1 MVSYPQSVMLLYWI
15 RQVYI
20 CNFSINWFIYRFKG
34 DSCFNRIKYWY
45 FLLRSMFLRCMFCK
59 TRLLATEE
67 IRSHRMSDV
76 FRGACC
82 QIWKSSNDL
91 LPSIHELKFSGHSII
106 DPYEKK
112 SLKIDTLN
120 RQINFAGK
128 RAVEC
133 YFILKGIKK
142 PEWNIF
148 KNLQDL
154 SHLPLNN
161 VNSKDNDT

>member
-91 LPSIHELKFSGHSII
+91 LPSIHELKFFGHSII

-120 RQINFAGK
+120 RQIIFARK
-128 RAVEC
+128 WAVEC
-133 YFILKGIKK
+133 YFILKEIKK
-142 PEWNIF
+142 NLNEIF
-148 KNLQDL
+148 LKI
-154 SHLPLNN
+154 
-161 VNSKDNDT
+161 SKTGHISL